1 MSDEENEGN
10 IIKSKIKCL
19 GCKTIRRLDQF
30 DIKDGIRKRTCSEC
44 FKIRKTRREKVE
56 KMMEES
62 TNEGLPDIL
71 SMDKLFFGT
80 LETFIEGIF
89 ILNEDFDEI
98 ELMGLGNKL
107 FNLISEEYNGLTFDR
122 RPYYTLNKKRRII
135 YIKLKEWSKVCCDG
149 DADNDLLLILAE
161 EIVNKIKEKANKLR
175 KVVNYDYDKNEL
187 SKKLIELG
195 SM

>member
-1 MSDEENEGN
+1 MSDDEGT

-30 DIKDGIRKRTCSEC
+30 VVKDGIRNRTCSEC

-89 ILNEDFDEI
+89 ILNEDFEEI
-98 ELMGLGNKL
+98 EFMGLGNKL

-161 EIVNKIKEKANKLR
+161 EIVGKIKEKAIKIRINMIMIKM
-175 KVVNYDYDKNEL
+175 NYQK
-187 SKKLIELG
+187 S
-195 SM
+195 

>member
-1 MSDEENEGN
+1 MSDDEGT

-30 DIKDGIRKRTCSEC
+30 VVKDGIRNRTCSEC

-89 ILNEDFDEI
+89 ILNEDFEEI
-98 ELMGLGNKL
+98 EFMGLGNKL

-161 EIVNKIKEKANKLR
+161 EIVGKIKEKAIKLR
-175 KVVNYDYDKNEL
+175 IKINYDYDKNEL

>member
-1 MSDEENEGN
+1 MSDEEGT

-30 DIKDGIRKRTCSEC
+30 DIKDGIRKRTCMEC
-44 FKIRKTRREKVE
+44 YKVRKTRREKVE
-56 KMMEES
+56 KMMEDATS
-62 TNEGLPDIL
+62 EGLPDIL
-71 SMDKLFFGT
+71 SMDKLFCGT
-80 LETFIEGIF
+80 LETFISGIF
-89 ILNEDFDEI
+89 ILPEDFDEI
-98 ELMGLGNKL
+98 ELMGLGDKL
-107 FNLISEEYNGLTFDR
+107 FNLISEEYNGLTFNR

-135 YIKLKEWSKVCCDG
+135 YIKLKEWSRVCCDG

-175 KVVNYDYDKNEL
+175 IKINYDYDKNEL

-195 SM
+195 SI